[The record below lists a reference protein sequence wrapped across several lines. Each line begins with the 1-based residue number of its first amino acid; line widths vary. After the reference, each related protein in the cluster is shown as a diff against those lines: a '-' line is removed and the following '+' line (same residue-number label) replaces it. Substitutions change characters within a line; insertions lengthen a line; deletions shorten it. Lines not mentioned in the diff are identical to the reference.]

1 MATPEERRSVNHLI
15 YDFSIDELQQWTD
28 LHVQQ
33 VNYKEEYINKK
44 LLNKIYEI
52 FFN

>member
-28 LHVQQ
+28 LHAQQ
-33 VNYKEEYINKK
+33 VYYKEQYINKK
-44 LLNKIYEI
+44 LLNKLLI
-52 FFN
+52 FF